1 MRLSEIIKGT
11 ANVIDVVAGEAIT
24 KTVKAI
30 GSGAEAT
37 ISGLERASEN
47 YIEHKNTVAT
57 QVMTEILD
65 FINSDEEELVLSK
78 RLSYV
83 LKLIQE
89 QGVRVEKAPKLF
101 TTNRFSFTVN
111 GQKVII
117 RDQIMSS
124 SGFSGAVIL
133 KANEG
138 VKQISATSNSEPE
151 QVSARE
157 KTEES
162 LDNYIDRR
170 LEELQRTSKN
180 FKEEL
185 DKQNEKAY
193 GIPSHTYKKII
204 NDGYKFLSKNIV
216 RKNGTFDD
224 YTVKKTHDKV
234 ELIRNA
240 EVIKIY
246 II

>member
-1 MRLSEIIKGT
+1 MRLSEIIMRT
-11 ANVIDVVAGEAIT
+11 ANVVDVVAGELIT
-24 KTVKAI
+24 KTVKTI
-30 GSGAEAT
+30 GEGAEAT

-57 QVMTEILD
+57 QVMTEILN
-65 FINSDEEELVLSK
+65 FINSDEQELVLSK

-83 LKLIQE
+83 LKLIQQ
-89 QGVRVEKAPKLF
+89 QGVKVEKAPKLF

-133 KANEG
+133 KENEG
-138 VKQISATSNSEPE
+138 VKQISATSSSEPE

-162 LDNYIDRR
+162 IDDYVDRR
-170 LEELQRTSKN
+170 LEELQRI
-180 FKEEL
+180 EEEP